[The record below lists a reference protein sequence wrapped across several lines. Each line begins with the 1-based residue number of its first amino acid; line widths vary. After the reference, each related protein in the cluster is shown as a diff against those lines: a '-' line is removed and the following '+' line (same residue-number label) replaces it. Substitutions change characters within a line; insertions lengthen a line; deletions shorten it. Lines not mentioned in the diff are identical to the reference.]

1 MTSRERFIACIE
13 RSHPDR
19 PPITPL
25 YAPVFVLEN
34 LMRYLG
40 VNSVDEFRALA
51 GEDFRYVSPE
61 YIGPELMTFEDGGY
75 ESEWGTQYR
84 RVDFPGG
91 HYFDATV
98 RPFAKVNTLEEAKR
112 LRLPSPDWYDYK
124 SVGRA
129 MAAHPDKVLIAGS
142 MGHMDFLNGVAF
154 MLGVERVLTGVI
166 DGDPVY
172 MYLVEKR
179 FEFFMEQVERT
190 LKEGGGRIDVVKC
203 GEDLGT
209 QLAPIINPATF
220 ERLHAPKYAAY
231 FALAH
236 KYGAKTMMHSCG
248 AVRKFIPILI
258 DAGLDILDV
267 VHVDAVGMN
276 LQSLHDEFHDKL
288 TFSGTLSV
296 QTLLN
301 HGTPEQVA
309 QAVEERKRLFATG
322 GIIIGPSNLMQIDM
336 PPENFVAM
344 CQAIGCM
351 EPFAFSRDAL

>member
-1 MTSRERFIACIE
+1 MTSRERFIACVN
-13 RSHPDR
+13 RACPDR

-25 YAPVFVLEN
+25 YAPEFVLDK
-34 LMRYLG
+34 LMKYLG
-40 VNSVDEFRALA
+40 ADSVEAFRTLA
-51 GEDFRYVSPE
+51 GEDFRYVAPD
-61 YIGPELMTFEDGGY
+61 YIGPELKRFEDGGY

-91 HYFDATV
+91 FYFDATV
-98 RPFAKVNTLEEAKR
+98 RPFADVYTLEEAKR
-112 LRLPSPDWYDYK
+112 LRLPSPDWYDYH
-124 SVGRA
+124 SVERKIQ
-129 MAAHPDKVLIAGS
+129 AHPDKALIAGS

-154 MLGVERVLTGVI
+154 MLGVERVLTGVA
-166 DGDPVY
+166 DEDPVY
-172 MYLVEKR
+172 MYLMEKR

-190 LKEGGGRIDVVKC
+190 LKAGRGRIDVVKC

-236 KYGAKTMMHSCG
+236 KYGAKTMIHSCG

-267 VHVDAVGMN
+267 VHVDAAGMN
-276 LQSLHDEFHDKL
+276 LESLRDEFGGRIV
-288 TFSGTLSV
+288 FSGTMSV

-301 HGTPEQVA
+301 RGTPGDVA
-309 QAVEERKRLFATG
+309 RAVEERKRLFPDG
-322 GIIIGPSNLMQIDM
+322 GIIIGPSNLMQSDM

-344 CQAIGCM
+344 CRAIGCG
-351 EPFAFSRDAL
+351 AF